1 MFLHG
6 PDKTIKTETWKID
19 YTQNDNQ
26 KILEGSAQLKLLGP
40 LQPNKVYTTEIV
52 LSLKSK
58 IEVSKDGENFDATLE
73 QRYVHNLL

>member
-40 LQPNKVYTTEIV
+40 LQPNKVFNTTI
-52 LSLKSK
+52 LLKSK